1 MGNGDLGLGI
11 GGWGGDWRSA
21 VAEDGRALNV
31 LAGRKDGDAAEL
43 AIPDPL
49 VAVLQRLD
57 ALAELLA
64 HDLELRE
71 DEERMQCG
79 NVRI

>member
-1 MGNGDLGLGI
+1 MGI
-11 GGWGGDWRSA
+11 GESA

-43 AIPDPL
+43 AIADPL
-49 VAVLQRLD
+49 VAVLQRLY

-64 HDLELRE
+64 HDLEQRE
-71 DEERMQCG
+71 YEERM
-79 NVRI
+79 